1 MRTTIH
7 LPDELLARAKRA
19 AIDSNRTLTAVI
31 EEALLAALSKKRRG
45 APGVRADLPTYG
57 EGGPQPGVDLDDS
70 AALLDLLEGPD
81 ATD

>member
-7 LPDELLARAKRA
+7 LPDELLASAKRA

-31 EEALLAALSKKRRG
+31 EEALQAALSKRRC
-45 APGVRADLPTYG
+45 APVVQADLPTYG
-57 EGGPQPGVDLDDS
+57 EGGLQPGVDLDDS

>member
-31 EEALLAALSKKRRG
+31 EEALQAALSKRRG
-45 APGVRADLPTYG
+45 APAVRADLPTF
-57 EGGPQPGVDLDDS
+57 GGGGLQPGVDLDDS

>member
-31 EEALLAALSKKRRG
+31 EGALLAALSKRRG
-45 APGVRADLPTYG
+45 APAVRADLPTYG
-57 EGGPQPGVDLDDS
+57 EGGLQPGVDLDDS

-81 ATD
+81 VTD

>member
-7 LPDELLARAKRA
+7 LADELLARAKRA

-31 EEALLAALSKKRRG
+31 EEALRAALSKKRG
-45 APGVRADLPTYG
+45 APETRIDLPTFG
-57 EGGPQPGVDLDDS
+57 EGGLQAGVDLDDS
-70 AALLDLLEGPD
+70 AALLDRLEGPD